1 MGRPAKAVS
10 APERPRSSAE
20 RTGRSASS
28 LLGKSRA
35 PGGTAARGR
44 AAGGARPT
52 AHTELI
58 KAFSEQLAQ
67 YDPTGAI
74 VSRSDDVTAMAR
86 DAAQRVLDTA
96 SSWVEHLGSFYDS
109 EGVAKLLSRT
119 GTPISRQ
126 AVHKRRGLLALTT
139 GSGQVV
145 YPAFQFDGRRLVPG
159 LAAVLDSLPETLVS
173 RWTVASWLVSPEAE
187 LEGAR
192 PIDVLRDHGSGGHAA
207 VQAAAQ
213 RWSAQLAA

>member
-1 MGRPAKAVS
+1 MGRVA
-10 APERPRSSAE
+10 
-20 RTGRSASS
+20 T
-28 LLGKSRA
+28 
-35 PGGTAARGR
+35 
-44 AAGGARPT
+44 GARPT

-74 VSRSDDVTAMAR
+74 VSRSDDLTAMAR
-86 DAAQRVLDTA
+86 DAAQRVLETA
-96 SSWVEHLGSFYDS
+96 STWIEHLGSFYDS

-119 GTPISRQ
+119 ATPISRQ

-145 YPAFQFDGRRLVPG
+145 YPAFQFDGRRPVPG
-159 LAAVLDSLPETLVS
+159 LGAVLDNLPETLVS
-173 RWTVASWLVSPEAE
+173 RWTVASWLVSSEVE

-192 PIDVLRDHGSGGHAA
+192 PIDVLREHGPEGQTA
-207 VQAAAQ
+207 VLSAAQ
-213 RWSAQLAA
+213 RWSSQLAA